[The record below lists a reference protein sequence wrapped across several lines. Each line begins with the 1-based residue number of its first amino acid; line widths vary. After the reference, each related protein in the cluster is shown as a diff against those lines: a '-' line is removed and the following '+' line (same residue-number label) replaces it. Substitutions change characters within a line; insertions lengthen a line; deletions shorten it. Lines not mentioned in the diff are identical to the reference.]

1 MKLNKNLKEQIKK
14 DIEFCRS
21 FNNREGTKKAYFEL
35 IARYNEL
42 DADFSKKIPT
52 NGKCYAIGNEPD
64 YLPELQAIATKLET
78 YLVLGKINNNKDE
91 NIKNRKNKIIIA
103 IITGI
108 TTILATA
115 IGAIIALQK

>member
-78 YLVLGKINNNKDE
+78 YVTYSTLLWIEPYGKFP
-91 NIKNRKNKIIIA
+91 IIPA
-103 IITGI
+103 V
-108 TTILATA
+108 
-115 IGAIIALQK
+115 